1 MSIANP
7 RLLISKTVA
16 VAAIVLGAGVL
27 GAAVAVANPEP
38 DADQPNPFG
47 SLGCSCQE
55 PAGGPL
61 PGEQIDRGIRDGSH
75 GLAMLT
81 PRTQ

>member
-1 MSIANP
+1 MLIADP
-7 RLLISKTVA
+7 KILISKIVG

-27 GAAVAVANPEP
+27 GAGVAVANPEP
-38 DADQPNPFG
+38 DVTQPNPFG

-55 PAGGPL
+55 PAGGWG
-61 PGEQIDRGIRDGSH
+61 PGELIDRGIREGSH
-75 GLAMLT
+75 SLASGT